1 MSHPGND
8 HIIDMIR
15 DEMEDEVT
23 EVSSLKLGR
32 DENIE
37 KENKDQQNRIR
48 LERLFEEAVA
58 GIILLRD
65 ALDDAIF
72 VLNRNS
78 FDTREVFELLERLKN
93 IRKTMEESK

>member
-15 DEMEDEVT
+15 DEMEDEGT
-23 EVSSLKLGR
+23 EVPS
-32 DENIE
+32 
-37 KENKDQQNRIR
+37 

-65 ALDDAIF
+65 AVDDAIS
-72 VLNRNS
+72 VLDRNDDS
-78 FDTREVFELLERLKN
+78 KQTLVTLRELRELKERLKN

>member
-8 HIIDMIR
+8 FIIDLAR
-15 DEMEDEVT
+15 DEMEDEGT
-23 EVSSLKLGR
+23 RIPSQHLEK
-32 DENIE
+32 IE
-37 KENKDQQNRIR
+37 

-65 ALDDAIF
+65 AVDDAIS
-72 VLNRNS
+72 VLDRNDDS
-78 FDTREVFELLERLKN
+78 KQTLVTLRELRELKERLKN